1 MAIVIVEDDPMLRR
15 ALARA
20 LRHMEVPISI
30 VVTIAQALEH
40 IEQEPTRIL
49 LTDYSLGEGED
60 TSALLRRTRELLPNC
75 EIFVMTGHE
84 LSTLALDRTLY
95 DQYIQKPFS
104 LRDLRQMLTD
114 SLEHSEAA
122 S

>member
-15 ALARA
+15 ALTRA
-20 LRHMEVPISI
+20 MRSMEVSVKI
-30 VVTIAQALEH
+30 VTTVEQALEH
-40 IEQEPTRIL
+40 IEQEPIRIL

-60 TSALLRRTRELLPNC
+60 TSLLLRRTRELLPNC

-84 LSTLALDRTLY
+84 LPSLVLDRALY
-95 DQYIQKPFS
+95 DKYIQKPFS
-104 LRDLRQMLTD
+104 LRNLREMLNT
-114 SLEHSEAA
+114 SLERTEAA

>member
-15 ALARA
+15 ALTRA
-20 LRHMEVPISI
+20 MRSMEVSVKI
-30 VVTIAQALEH
+30 VTTV
-40 IEQEPTRIL
+40 EQEPIRIL

-60 TSALLRRTRELLPNC
+60 TSLLLRRTRELLPNC

-84 LSTLALDRTLY
+84 LPSLVLDRALY
-95 DQYIQKPFS
+95 DKYIQKPFS
-104 LRDLRQMLTD
+104 LRNLREMLNT
-114 SLEHSEAA
+114 SLERTEAA